1 MKTRYLISMLAC
13 LALAFGVSCAT
24 DGGGGGGSSASSSG
38 GSTQAAAQPGDYAYG
53 TTGDS
58 KQACMDR
65 IPSGASAGQRMLA
78 EESCKRDEAN
88 RGSIQA
94 VPGQ

>member
-24 DGGGGGGSSASSSG
+24 DGSG
-38 GSTQAAAQPGDYAYG
+38 GKSSTSGSGNSTQAAAEPGDYAYG

-58 KQACMDR
+58 KQACLDR
-65 IPSGASAGQRMLA
+65 IPSDASSGQRMLA
-78 EESCKRDEAN
+78 EQSCERDEAN
-88 RGSIQA
+88 RMSIQA
-94 VPGQ
+94 VPGE